1 MLREDEEVAMNELK
15 SDVSHSISAA
25 RHVWL
30 SFGAA
35 DQTPILADISLT
47 IQPQEVV
54 AILGPSG
61 CGKSTLMRLLVG
73 LIEPSQGQVFAHG
86 EVLSGVHPDIGVV
99 FQNFAIFPWLTV
111 RQNVTL
117 GLRPTTPTDQ
127 REMIVN
133 HCIDLVGLEGNE
145 ATFPKELSGGMK
157 QRVGIAR
164 ALARDPELLCLDE
177 PFSALDVFTAE
188 SLRSEIYRLW
198 QHLQDTGEGPRAAAR
213 LKSILLVTHS
223 IEEAVFLANRI
234 VIMGARPGCIRQII
248 SNPLTHP
255 RDYLDPQFI
264 QFVHEIHQAIVS
276 EVQPQPQASESERRA
291 VTAQPIEL
299 NQEIAGVEPIPAVD
313 ISEVLGLLEIL
324 HDHQGQMN
332 VFSLHDL
339 TTHDFGHTLAV
350 VMAADMLDFLTS
362 PRDQVQL
369 TDTGRQLIACDING
383 RKNLLRQQMLK
394 LSLFQFVVRHLE
406 QAPEHYL
413 TREEILQVL
422 TAHAPAHDLPQLFK
436 KMIAWG
442 RFAELLAYNPATRR
456 LTMIQPV
463 KS

>member
-1 MLREDEEVAMNELK
+1 M
-15 SDVSHSISAA
+15 
-25 RHVWL
+25 
-30 SFGAA
+30 
-35 DQTPILADISLT
+35 
-47 IQPQEVV
+47 
-54 AILGPSG
+54 
-61 CGKSTLMRLLVG
+61 
-73 LIEPSQGQVFAHG
+73 
-86 EVLSGVHPDIGVV
+86 HPDIAVV

-117 GLRPTTPTDQ
+117 GLRPTTPAEK
-127 REMIVN
+127 REAIVN
-133 HCIDLVGLEGNE
+133 HCLDLVGLEGNE

-198 QHLQDTGEGPRAAAR
+198 QHLQNVTQGPRAAAR

-248 SNPLTHP
+248 SNPLSHP
-255 RDYLDPQFI
+255 RDYLDPKFM
-264 QFVHEIHQAIVS
+264 QFVQEIHQAIVS
-276 EVQPQPQASESERRA
+276 EVQPKSQAPPSMQTEAEQLV
-291 VTAQPIEL
+291 VTAQPPEV
-299 NQEIAGVEPIPAVD
+299 NRKIAAVEPIPAVD

-332 VFSLHDL
+332 VFTLHDL

-369 TDTGRQLIACDING
+369 TDIGRQLIADDING
-383 RKNLLRQQMLK
+383 RKKLLRQQMLK
-394 LSLFQFVVRHLE
+394 LSLFQFVVRHVE
-406 QAPEHYL
+406 QAPDHLL
-413 TREEILQVL
+413 TREEILQL
-422 TAHAPAHDLPQLFK
+422 LSQHATAHDLPQLFK

-456 LTMIQPV
+456 LTVTHPV
-463 KS
+463 TPLGGSD